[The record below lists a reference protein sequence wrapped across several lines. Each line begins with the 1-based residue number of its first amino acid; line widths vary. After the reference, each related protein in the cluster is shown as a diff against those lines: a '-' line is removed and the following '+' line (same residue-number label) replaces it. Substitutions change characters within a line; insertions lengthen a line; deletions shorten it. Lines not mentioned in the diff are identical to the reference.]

1 MMRCRSAAN
10 VISCSFLLTKLVT
23 FLACFFQTKTVLVD
37 PIDYESVIAKN
48 KTLLQND
55 PQREMLLFPHDDVSV
70 SLHSSSHLSC
80 SMVVCVLFGKKYDI

>member
-1 MMRCRSAAN
+1 M
-10 VISCSFLLTKLVT
+10 
-23 FLACFFQTKTVLVD
+23 CFFQTKAKLVD

-70 SLHSSSHLSC
+70 SLCACTCLRRSHGRIWRE
-80 SMVVCVLFGKKYDI
+80 FD

>member
-1 MMRCRSAAN
+1 
-10 VISCSFLLTKLVT
+10 
-23 FLACFFQTKTVLVD
+23 VD

-70 SLHSSSHLSC
+70 SLCLRYSFIAYMLC
-80 SMVVCVLFGKKYDI
+80 TKNYDS

>member
-1 MMRCRSAAN
+1 MMIFLN
-10 VISCSFLLTKLVT
+10 V
-23 FLACFFQTKTVLVD
+23 FQTKAKLVD

-70 SLHSSSHLSC
+70 SRHSCRYFCTIVLHIYLGLVYFCIKH
-80 SMVVCVLFGKKYDI
+80 

>member
-1 MMRCRSAAN
+1 
-10 VISCSFLLTKLVT
+10 
-23 FLACFFQTKTVLVD
+23 VD

-70 SLHSSSHLSC
+70 SAC
-80 SMVVCVLFGKKYDI
+80 IVCGVALFICICICF

>member
-1 MMRCRSAAN
+1 
-10 VISCSFLLTKLVT
+10 
-23 FLACFFQTKTVLVD
+23 VD

-70 SLHSSSHLSC
+70 SSHSRPLFLIQHFCLSN
-80 SMVVCVLFGKKYDI
+80 F